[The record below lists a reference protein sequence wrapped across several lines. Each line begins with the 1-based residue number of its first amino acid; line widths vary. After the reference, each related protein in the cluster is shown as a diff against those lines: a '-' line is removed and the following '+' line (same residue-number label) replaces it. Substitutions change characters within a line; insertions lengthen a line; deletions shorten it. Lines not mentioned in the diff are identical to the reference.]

1 MGSESVNAYSLK
13 FTRYRAIAIVQLL
26 SHVQL
31 FAAPLAAACQASMS
45 FTISQSLLKLMS
57 IELMMPSNH
66 LILCRLL
73 LLLPSVFPSIRVL
86 SNKSALCIRGQSI
99 ELRLQ
104 QQSFQSILRIDSFRI
119 G

>member
-13 FTRYRAIAIVQLL
+13 FTRCRAIAIVQLL

-57 IELMMPSNH
+57 TELMMPSNH

-86 SNKSALCIRGQSI
+86 SNEWALHIRWPSTGASTSASVLPMNI
-99 ELRLQ
+99 E
-104 QQSFQSILRIDSFRI
+104 D
-119 G
+119 

>member
-45 FTISQSLLKLMS
+45 FTISQSLLKYMS
-57 IELMMPSNH
+57 IGSVMLSHH

-86 SNKSALCIRGQSI
+86 SNEWALHIRWPSTGASTSASVLPMNIQ
-99 ELRLQ
+99 
-104 QQSFQSILRIDSFRI
+104 D
-119 G
+119 